1 MRIGY
6 VNTIGGA
13 SGDMLIASLID
24 SGLSIDD
31 LKSQLNLLDV
41 GGFDHFYFFYLE
53 EQGLEAVVIQQ

>member
-1 MRIGY
+1 M
-6 VNTIGGA
+6 NTIGGA

-41 GGFDHFYFFYLE
+41 RGFE
-53 EQGLEAVVIQQ
+53 RWVA